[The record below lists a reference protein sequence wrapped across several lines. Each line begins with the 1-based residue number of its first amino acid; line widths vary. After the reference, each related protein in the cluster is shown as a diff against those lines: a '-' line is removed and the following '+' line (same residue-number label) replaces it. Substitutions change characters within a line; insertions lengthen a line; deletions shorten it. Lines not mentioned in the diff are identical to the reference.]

1 MDAFTQF
8 LYTLSWVLLPLASAI
23 VLHEYAH
30 GWVANYFGD
39 STAKSLGR
47 LTLNPIPHIDPI
59 GSILVPLS
67 LIFLFPGGFLFGWAK
82 PVPINPRQLYNPKRD
97 MAFVAAAG
105 PAMNLFLAIL
115 SSALLYIIL
124 VIDPTLQH
132 NWPPQPGMEP
142 RQDLL
147 GMILVPLTAMALF
160 SVVINTLL
168 FAFNLLPVPPLDG
181 SRVMASLL
189 PLRPAIA
196 LSRLEPYGMLIILG
210 LFMVD
215 PYIPIISTILGT
227 VFQVMTST
235 LLAPVIS

>member
-1 MDAFTQF
+1 MDSFTQF
-8 LYTLSWVLLPLASAI
+8 LYTLSYVLLPLASAI

-47 LTLNPIPHIDPI
+47 LTLNPLPHIDPV

-82 PVPINPRQLYNPKRD
+82 PVPIDPRKLYNPKRD

-105 PAMNLFLAIL
+105 PAMNFVLAMISAGLLYLFLAI
-115 SSALLYIIL
+115 
-124 VIDPTLQH
+124 DPSLQH
-132 NWPPQPGMEP
+132 NWPPQPGVEP
-142 RQDLL
+142 RRDFL
-147 GMILVPLTAMALF
+147 GMLLVPLTAMALF

-168 FAFNLLPVPPLDG
+168 FAFNLLPIPPLDG
-181 SRVMASLL
+181 SRIMTSVL

-215 PYIPIISTILGT
+215 PYVPIISTIIGT
-227 VFQVMTST
+227 VFYVMTST
-235 LLAPVIS
+235 LLAPIIS